1 MKRIIIFTLCIS
13 LTGCG
18 TVKKLLKKEKSG
30 DSTGQQTEMQS
41 STPKVK
47 PLNPGGRPVVLNTP
61 VQFLPSYRDRGGP
74 HLKIDLLNA
83 VILLDEQ
90 TLSDIKRNTQ
100 SRSTENSIK
109 SGASESLGQTGTGM
123 PGDSQDDQIIRYY
136 ATKYRANDLLGA
148 RIDPEKA
155 QSQSHFR
162 GNFDKHGNL
171 LSLEFYGEQEADS
184 PAEEKLAFLYAS
196 YWDIL
201 YNKRVNYIDDDG
213 NRPSPHVKVFTDPA
227 KIVHRIDYL
236 DNNKKVIAEGT
247 FIYGVKNMILE
258 QRIELTGGGKL
269 TDLHPD
275 YFYLQF
281 DRIEQNWIVKC
292 LYEGKDLMSDLIVM
306 QDAGNVFYRYHFQY
320 EKVRNQQ
327 IIEAFVYNGKNELAG
342 RYELYFNDR
351 GDLEKKIL
359 ISPEGKIAGFIKYG
373 VDLEKLKMIV
383 DSFDEVGQHLSRI
396 YRDL

>member
-1 MKRIIIFTLCIS
+1 MKRVIILTLCIS

-30 DSTGQQTEMQS
+30 EPVELQTEIQS
-41 STPKVK
+41 FSTKVS
-47 PLNPGGRPVVLNTP
+47 PLNPGGRPAVLNTP

-90 TLSDIKRNTQ
+90 TLSDIKRYTQ
-100 SRSTENSIK
+100 SRSTKYFIK
-109 SGASESLGQTGTGM
+109 SGASDLSDQTGTGM
-123 PGDSQDDQIIRYY
+123 PGDLQEDQIIRYY
-136 ATKYRANDLLGA
+136 ATKYRANDLLGD
-148 RIDPEKA
+148 RINPQKS
-155 QSQSHFR
+155 QSQPHFK
-162 GNFDKHGNL
+162 GTFDKHGNL

-201 YNKRVNYIDDDG
+201 YNKRVNYIDGYG

-227 KIVHRIDYL
+227 KIVHRIEYL
-236 DNNKKVIAEGT
+236 DNNKKVIAKGVFT
-247 FIYGVKNMILE
+247 YGVKNMILE
-258 QRIELTGGGKL
+258 QRIEFTGGGKL
-269 TDLHPD
+269 TELHPD

-281 DRIEQNWIVKC
+281 DQIEQDWIVKC
-292 LYEGKDLMSDLIVM
+292 LYEDKDLMSDLIVM

-327 IIEAFVYNGKNELAG
+327 IVEAFVYNGKNELVG

-359 ISPEGKIAGFIKYG
+359 ISPEDKITGFIKYS
-373 VDLEKLKMIV
+373 VDLKKLKMIV
-383 DSFDEVGQHLSRI
+383 DSFDEGGQHLSRI

>member
-18 TVKKLLKKEKSG
+18 TVKKLLKKEKAG
-30 DSTGQQTEMQS
+30 EPAGQQTKIQS
-41 STPKVK
+41 SVPKIK

-74 HLKIDLLNA
+74 HLKIDSLNA
-83 VILLDEQ
+83 VILLNEQ
-90 TLSDIKRNTQ
+90 TLSDIRRYTQ

-109 SGASESLGQTGTGM
+109 SGASESSGQTGIGM
-123 PGDSQDDQIIRYY
+123 PGDLQEDQIVRYY
-136 ATKYRANDLLGA
+136 ATKYRANDLLGDQ
-148 RIDPEKA
+148 IDPERA

-162 GNFDKHGNL
+162 GTFDKHRNL
-171 LSLEFYGEQEADS
+171 LSLEFYGEREADS
-184 PAEEKLAFLYAS
+184 PAEKKLAFLYAS

-201 YNKRVNYIDDDG
+201 YNKRVNYIDGYG

-236 DNNKKVIAEGT
+236 DNNKKVIADGT

-258 QRIELTGGGKL
+258 QRIEFNGNGKL
-269 TDLHPD
+269 TELHPD

-281 DRIEQNWIVKC
+281 DRIEQDWIIKC
-292 LYEGKDLMSDLIVM
+292 LYEDEDLMSDLIVM

-327 IIEAFVYNGKNELAG
+327 IIEAFVFSGKNKLVG

-351 GDLEKKIL
+351 GNLEKKIL
-359 ISPEGKIAGFIKYG
+359 ISPEGKITGFIKYS
-373 VDLEKLKMIV
+373 VDLKKLKMIV
-383 DSFDEVGQHLSRI
+383 DSFDEAGQHLSRI

>member
-1 MKRIIIFTLCIS
+1 MKRIIIFALCIS
-13 LTGCG
+13 LAGCG
-18 TVKKLLKKEKSG
+18 TVKKLLKKEKSE
-30 DSTGQQTEMQS
+30 DSTGQQIEMQS
-41 STPKVK
+41 SIPKVK
-47 PLNPGGRPVVLNTP
+47 PLNPGGRPIVLNTP
-61 VQFLPSYRDRGGP
+61 MQFLPSYRDRGGP
-74 HLKIDLLNA
+74 HLKIDSLNA
-83 VILLDEQ
+83 VILLNEQ
-90 TLSDIKRNTQ
+90 TLSDIKRYTQ
-100 SRSTENSIK
+100 SRSENSIK
-109 SGASESLGQTGTGM
+109 SGASDLSGQTGK
-123 PGDSQDDQIIRYY
+123 DVSRKAIARYY
-136 ATKYRANDLLGA
+136 ATKYTANDLLGNQ
-148 RIDPEKA
+148 INPEKA
-155 QSQSHFR
+155 QSRSHFR
-162 GNFDKHGNL
+162 GTFDKHGNL

-184 PAEEKLAFLYAS
+184 PAKEKLAFLYAS

-201 YNKRVNYIDDDG
+201 YNQRVNHIDDDG

-258 QRIELTGGGKL
+258 QRIEFTGGGKL
-269 TDLHPD
+269 TELHPD

-281 DRIEQNWIVKC
+281 DRVERDWIVKC
-292 LYEGKDLMSDLIVM
+292 LYEDKDLMSDLIVM
-306 QDAGNVFYRYHFQY
+306 QDAGNVFYRYHFRY

-327 IIEAFVYNGKNELAG
+327 IIEAFVYNGKNELVG